1 VKARFLPVVPRLF
14 SRGQLLLEARRQ
26 VDGLYAGG
34 HRTRSHGSSLEFA
47 EHRLYVPGDDPRSI
61 DWRAYARSDR
71 LVVRRYHEERR
82 LPVRILI
89 DASISMT
96 YGSKLDAAVLVAAML
111 GLLALDAGDDLEVLM
126 HGLTERRSPP
136 LQGTTGAERL
146 CRFLEEDEG
155 GRRADATTL
164 LTRLRDQSPRRSL
177 VILISDFVG
186 EIAPLAELARVLT
199 GMGHDL
205 AAIQVLDPSEL
216 ALPAAWGETL
226 LHDRESGLQVAC
238 DARTAKAAYDANISA
253 HITGLRAALLAANV
267 DHLLLSDP
275 QSLTQALSAW
285 LVRRRTR

>member
-1 VKARFLPVVPRLF
+1 VKARFLPSVPRLF

-82 LPVRILI
+82 LPVRLLI

-96 YGSKLDAAVLVAAML
+96 YGLKLDAAILTAAML

-126 HGLTERRSPP
+126 HGMLERRSPP
-136 LQGTTGAERL
+136 LQGATGAERL
-146 CRFLEEDEG
+146 CSFLEQDEG
-155 GRRADATTL
+155 GRKADAISL
-164 LTRLRDQSPRRSL
+164 LQRLRNQSPRRCL
-177 VILISDFVG
+177 AVLISDLLC
-186 EIAPLAELARVLT
+186 EAAPLAELARALC

-205 AAIQVLDPSEL
+205 AVIQILDPSEL
-216 ALPAAWGETL
+216 ALPASWGESL
-226 LHDRESGLQVAC
+226 LHDRESGLRVAC

-253 HITGLRAALLAANV
+253 HIEGMRAALLAAQA
-267 DHLLLSDP
+267 DHLLLANPANLS
-275 QSLTQALSAW
+275 QALSAW

>member
-1 VKARFLPVVPRLF
+1 VRARFLPTIPRLY

-47 EHRLYVPGDDPRSI
+47 EHRLYVPGDDPRGI

-96 YGSKLDAAVLVAAML
+96 YGSKLDMATLTAAML
-111 GLLALDAGDDLEVLM
+111 GLLTLDAGDDLEVLM
-126 HGLTERRSPP
+126 HGLNERRSPP
-136 LQGTTGAERL
+136 LHGTVGAERL
-146 CRFLEEDEG
+146 CSFLEQDEG
-155 GRRADATTL
+155 GRKADAVQLLERIRTQNTT
-164 LTRLRDQSPRRSL
+164 RCL
-177 VILISDFVG
+177 VIVISDFLG
-186 EIAPLAELARVLT
+186 EITPLAELVNALT

-205 AAIQVLDPSEL
+205 AAIQILDPSEL
-216 ALPAAWGETL
+216 ELPLEWGDSL
-226 LHDRESGLQVAC
+226 LQDRESGLEVAC
-238 DARTAKAAYDANISA
+238 DARVAKAGYDATIAA
-253 HITGLRAALLAANV
+253 HITGVRSALLAANA
-267 DHLLLSDP
+267 DHLLLS
-275 QSLTQALSAW
+275 QSGQLSEIIAQW